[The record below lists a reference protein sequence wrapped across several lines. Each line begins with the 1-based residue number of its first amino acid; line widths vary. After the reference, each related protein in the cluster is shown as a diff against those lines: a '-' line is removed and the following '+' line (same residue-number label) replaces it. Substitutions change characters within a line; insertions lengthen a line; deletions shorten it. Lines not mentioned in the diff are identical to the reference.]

1 MKKSQ
6 LQQIIREEIQNALN
20 ESIYQLGWN
29 GRNEKPIKIEPTR
42 EKDGIYITNE
52 DKPGQMWFIPSDQL
66 SGLANYLQSLNLE
79 KFNPDGSDSE
89 LNPGLVGMVNKL
101 KKQKSLDEGNL
112 LNPQATSKT
121 DRRNKEYL
129 NKLRVGKKGDRIKM
143 FGSIFNKEINNFDR
157 YSYEVTLLE
166 PFKKDPEVKL
176 RYWAPADYNGETI
189 LIKLNYGADD
199 IELFKNGKM
208 WTPHT
213 GETSIEDF
221 VKSLPYDIKKVRF
234 KSER

>member
-6 LQQIIREEIQNALN
+6 LQQIIREEIHKVLN
-20 ESIYQLGWN
+20 ESI
-29 GRNEKPIKIEPTR
+29 
-42 EKDGIYITNE
+42 
-52 DKPGQMWFIPSDQL
+52 
-66 SGLANYLQSLNLE
+66 
-79 KFNPDGSDSE
+79 
-89 LNPGLVGMVNKL
+89 
-101 KKQKSLDEGNL
+101 QKSLDEGNFI
-112 LNPQATSKT
+112 NPQTKFST
-121 DRRNKEYL
+121 NRRTKEYL
-129 NKLRVGKKGDRIKM
+129 NKLRAGKKGDRIKM

-176 RYWAPADYNGETI
+176 RYWAPADYNGEKI

-221 VKSLPYDIKKVRF
+221 IKHLQKSYPNHSITKV
-234 KSER
+234 